1 MKDLSIK
8 SQVIAKK
15 SKKEASRAGHSLCL
29 FFFIHILIYFLKEC
43 LKLSIAI
50 TSISATVEKYL
61 KEASP
66 VSKNTADFVSPPPN
80 QYLPAQ
86 MLGRMNGFCILFS
99 SLLRN

>member
-8 SQVIAKK
+8 TQVIAKK
-15 SKKEASRAGHSLCL
+15 PKKEASRAWHSLCL

-43 LKLSIAI
+43 LKLSFAI

-66 VSKNTADFVSPPPN
+66 VSKNTADFVSLPN
-80 QYLPAQ
+80 P
-86 MLGRMNGFCILFS
+86 IPS
-99 SLLRN
+99 SSDAGKNEWFFYSVLKLA